1 MKIWIVS
8 DGEPLPID
16 GEDIRLRRMG
26 NLARILSERGHEVIW
41 FSSNFEHYTKRFRSD
56 SDKVINVNDNYKIVL
71 LSTKG
76 YKRNVSLDRY
86 IHFKTLASKFRI
98 LSLELNKPD
107 VIVNTMAPIEIANEI
122 KNFSENN
129 NVKYIVD
136 IRDLWPDIYYEVT
149 PKFIHFAVSF
159 LIKKTRKDLSLV
171 LKNSAGIVGVT
182 EKFLEY
188 GLNVANINKRDT
200 DKVFHTAYPSYTPR
214 GDFKEYWE
222 KYGVEKEDF
231 IVSFV
236 GNFGKQ
242 FDLETV
248 FATIDRFKNSD
259 IKFVLCGLGENY
271 DFYLNKYKNND
282 NVILPGW
289 IGKEEITTLLIN
301 SDIGI
306 APYINSK
313 NYRLNLP
320 NKFGEYLASKLP
332 ILVSVTGMMESVL
345 TQFECGYKYDD
356 DFDLYNKITHLFEN
370 KEILN
375 RQKENAFRLYE
386 EQFKVEKVYNGFADY
401 LENRVNE

>member
-41 FSSNFEHYTKRFRSD
+41 FSSNFEHYTKKFRSD
-56 SDKVINVNDNYKIVL
+56 SDKVININENYKIVL

-76 YKRNVSLDRY
+76 YKKNVSLNRY
-86 IHFKTLASKFRI
+86 LHFKTLASKFKI
-98 LSLELNKPD
+98 LSSELSEPD
-107 VIVNTMAPIEIANEI
+107 IVVSTMAPIEIANEI
-122 KNFSENN
+122 KVFSKNKK
-129 NVKYIVD
+129 VKYVID

-149 PKFIHFAVSF
+149 PKFIHFAVKF
-159 LIKKTRKDLSLV
+159 LIKKTKRDLSLV
-171 LKNSAGIVGVT
+171 LQNSEGIVGVT
-182 EKFLEY
+182 DKFLEY
-188 GLNVANINKRDT
+188 GLNVADIKKRDT
-200 DKVFHTAYPSYTPR
+200 DTVFHTAYPSYAPKAV
-214 GDFKEYWE
+214 FKTYWQD
-222 KYGVEKEDF
+222 YGLKEEDF

-248 FATIDRFKNSD
+248 FDAIDRFKDSN
-259 IKFVLCGLGENY
+259 IKFVLCGLGEKY
-271 DFYLNKYKNND
+271 EFYFNKYKKNE

-289 IGKEEITTLLIN
+289 IGKEEISTLLIN

-320 NKFGEYLASKLP
+320 NKFGEYLSSKLP
-332 ILVSVTGMMESVL
+332 ILVSVNGMMENVL

-356 DFDLYNKITHLFEN
+356 GLDLYNKITYLIKN
-370 KEILN
+370 KEILKK
-375 RQKENAFRLYE
+375 QKENAFNLYE
-386 EQFKVEKVYNGFADY
+386 DQFKVEKVYNGFADY
-401 LENRVNE
+401 LENHVNK

>member
-1 MKIWIVS
+1 
-8 DGEPLPID
+8 
-16 GEDIRLRRMG
+16 
-26 NLARILSERGHEVIW
+26 
-41 FSSNFEHYTKRFRSD
+41 
-56 SDKVINVNDNYKIVL
+56 
-71 LSTKG
+71 
-76 YKRNVSLDRY
+76 SLDRY
-86 IHFKTLASKFRI
+86 IHFKTLASKLRI

-122 KNFSENN
+122 KTFSENN
-129 NVKYIVD
+129 NIKYIVD
-136 IRDLWPDIYYEVT
+136 IRDLWPEIYYEVT
-149 PKFIHFAVSF
+149 PKFIHFAVRF

-188 GLNVANINKRDT
+188 GLNVADFNKRAT

-214 GDFKEYWE
+214 GEFEEYWK
-222 KYGVEKEDF
+222 KYGLETENF

-248 FATIDRFKNSD
+248 FKTIDRFKNND

-271 DFYLNKYKNND
+271 EFFLNKYKNHE

-320 NKFGEYLASKLP
+320 NKFGEYLASKLS

-345 TQFECGYKYDD
+345 AQFECGYKYDND
-356 DFDLYNKITHLFEN
+356 LDLYNKITYLFEN
-370 KEILN
+370 KEVLN
-375 RQKENAFRLYE
+375 AQKENAFRLYE
-386 EQFKVEKVYNGFADY
+386 GQFKVEKVYNDFADY
-401 LENRVNE
+401 LESHVNK